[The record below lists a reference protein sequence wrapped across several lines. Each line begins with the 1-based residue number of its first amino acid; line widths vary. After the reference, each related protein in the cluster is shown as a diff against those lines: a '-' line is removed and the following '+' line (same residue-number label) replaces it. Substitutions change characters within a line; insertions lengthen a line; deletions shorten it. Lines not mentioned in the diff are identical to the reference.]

1 LGRVLSLI
9 AIIVFVWFSLLFGL
23 FIIVKYILELSI
35 PLSGVVG
42 SVLAG
47 VIRVV
52 VASSIAMFWLILWKK
67 IAEFYFW
74 KNMRKTS

>member
-9 AIIVFVWFSLLFGL
+9 AIILFVWFSLLFGL

-42 SVLAG
+42 SVLAA

-52 VASSIAMFWLILWKK
+52 AASSIAMFWLILWKK
-67 IAEFYFW
+67 IAEVYFW

>member
-1 LGRVLSLI
+1 MGRVLSLI
-9 AIIVFVWFSLLFGL
+9 AIILFVWFSLLFGL